1 MDIILFLLWA
11 IYCMITAVA
20 VVMTIREYLR
30 SGRRELHWAFMGL
43 LACLIWPVMVAVAV
57 LSTRRHPDRPL
68 ESERS

>member
-30 SGRRELHWAFMGL
+30 SGRRELHWAL
-43 LACLIWPVMVAVAV
+43 LGILTCLIWPVMVAVAV
-57 LSTRRHPDRPL
+57 LSTRRQTARPL